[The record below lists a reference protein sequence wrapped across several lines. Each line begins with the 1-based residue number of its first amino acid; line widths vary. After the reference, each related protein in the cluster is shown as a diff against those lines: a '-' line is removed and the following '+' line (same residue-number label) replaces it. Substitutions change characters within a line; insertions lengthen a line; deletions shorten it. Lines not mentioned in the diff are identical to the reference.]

1 MATKI
6 TMSSSDSEFKSF
18 MSWYTEKLAQFELNG
33 DSAAIEQFNN
43 AYDAKTNANAA
54 AGAILVENE
63 DGSITQT
70 NNVIVP
76 EFQVL
81 YDQWVA
87 QCNIQFA
94 YEEV

>member
-18 MSWYTEKLAQFELNG
+18 TSWYTEKLAQFELNG
-33 DSAAIEQFNN
+33 DLAAAEQFNN
-43 AYDAKTNANAA
+43 AYNAKTNANAA

-76 EFQVL
+76 EFEVV
-81 YDQWVA
+81 YNQWIA
-87 QCNIQFA
+87 QYNVQFA